1 MMMNKTIKALY
12 NGEIRFY
19 AEEYPTDH
27 EYLAMKDSYNELQ
40 RHLADMLDEHGQDLL
55 DELLNLRTSMDSI
68 TDVNDFIDGFRLGAR
83 LMLEAIYD
91 DAEEA

>member
-1 MMMNKTIKALY
+1 
-12 NGEIRFY
+12 
-19 AEEYPTDH
+19 
-27 EYLAMKDSYNELQ
+27 
-40 RHLADMLDEHGQDLL
+40 MLDEHGQDLL

>member
-1 MMMNKTIKALY
+1 MPVL
-12 NGEIRFY
+12 FY
-19 AEEYPTDH
+19 TMLSVKNIGGFCYAGQNNQTTLRREH
-27 EYLAMKDSYNELQ
+27 
-40 RHLADMLDEHGQDLL
+40 MLDEHGQDLL

>member
-1 MMMNKTIKALY
+1 MMNKTIKALY

-27 EYLAMKDSYNELQ
+27 EYLAMSDSYNELQ

-55 DELLNLRTSMDSI
+55 DELLDLRISMDSM
-68 TDVNDFIDGFRLGAR
+68 TDVNDFVDGFRLGAR

-91 DAEEA
+91 EPDED

>member
-1 MMMNKTIKALY
+1 MLDKTIRQLY
-12 NGEIRFY
+12 EGNIHFTNEL
-19 AEEYPTDH
+19 YPTDH

-55 DELLNLRTSMDSI
+55 DELLNVRTTMDSM
-68 TDVNDFIDGFRLGAR
+68 TDINDFIDGFRLGAR

-91 DAEEA
+91 GDTEE

>member
-55 DELLNLRTSMDSI
+55 DELLNLRTTMDSM
-68 TDVNDFIDGFRLGAR
+68 TDVNDFIF
-83 LMLEAIYD
+83 
-91 DAEEA
+91 